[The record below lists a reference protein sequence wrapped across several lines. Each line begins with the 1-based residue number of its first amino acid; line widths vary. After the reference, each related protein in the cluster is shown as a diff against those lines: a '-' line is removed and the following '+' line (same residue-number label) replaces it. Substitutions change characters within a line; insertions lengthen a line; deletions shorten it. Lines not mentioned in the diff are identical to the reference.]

1 MLLVR
6 SVAAQDEGYVI
17 ARITAASA
25 AAAVIVVSGGDGSRR
40 GTLYGAYGLLRHLGF
55 RFFAP
60 TEMVVPD
67 ASTIAAALAAGIH
80 NETRKPGMIWRSI
93 ESFETNG
100 ADPLQ
105 TPPTGTTEQQAA
117 NYRWLVRAH
126 DNSIATE
133 HSGGSFPT
141 WAGPSA
147 HTSCKFWPPPCDVC
161 LAIPAQPSLA
171 PAKFSEPV
179 LLCEPDMALILR
191 QTRCWARRARRE
203 PRRHRCTRPTPN
215 GSGLG
220 IAHTPTGSS
229 AGRTNLWCERT
240 KLSGVLADPLSAPPC

>member
-161 LAIPAQPSLA
+161 LAIPAQPSLT
-171 PAKFSEPV
+171 PATFTASF
-179 LLCEPDMALILR
+179 AL
-191 QTRCWARRARRE
+191 
-203 PRRHRCTRPTPN
+203 
-215 GSGLG
+215 
-220 IAHTPTGSS
+220 
-229 AGRTNLWCERT
+229 RT
-240 KLSGVLADPLSAPPC
+240 